1 VLTEILDDSGYEE
14 MLRTQGSQERLD
26 NLAELKQ
33 AVYEY
38 EISCGE
44 EAMLEHYLARIALL
58 TNSDTAEQG
67 DKVKLMTMHAA
78 KGLEFPYVFLCG
90 LNEGIFPSR
99 KTRTQE
105 AMEEER
111 RLAFVAM
118 TRARNRLYLS
128 RGAGRNFDGSPQ
140 YPSRFILDIDPH
152 LFHYTK
158 EPRAELIKEAREYIG
173 YSQKYMPEKE
183 SDMTFSIG
191 QRVRHAV
198 FGDGTVTD
206 VDRDKG
212 AHVVQFDNIKT
223 PRSISFRAKLVKI

>member
-1 VLTEILDDSGYEE
+1 
-14 MLRTQGSQERLD
+14 M
-26 NLAELKQ
+26 
-33 AVYEY
+33 
-38 EISCGE
+38 
-44 EAMLEHYLARIALL
+44 
-58 TNSDTAEQG
+58 
-67 DKVKLMTMHAA
+67 
-78 KGLEFPYVFLCG
+78 
-90 LNEGIFPSR
+90 NEGIFPSR
-99 KTRTQE
+99 KVRTME

-118 TRARNRLYLS
+118 TRARDRLYLS

-183 SDMTFSIG
+183 SDVTFSIG

-223 PRSISFRAKLVKI
+223 PRSISFRAKLEKI